1 MEVSLYKIIFISTN
15 TLLKLGA
22 QRPPGREGGI
32 FVNIPEKNQYLLF
45 SGVSLKR
52 YSDVFIFDMNTKKWT
67 KANCTGAQPKDLCYA
82 YGWYDRPNFFFYGGK
97 NKELSLSDV
106 YFLDTNKWVWKKVI
120 TIDQPLPRF
129 YHAGAKVK
137 DRSVYIYG
145 GIHVGR
151 TSKLL
156 SDLHIYDYSN

>member
-1 MEVSLYKIIFISTN
+1 
-15 TLLKLGA
+15 
-22 QRPPGREGGI
+22 
-32 FVNIPEKNQYLLF
+32 
-45 SGVSLKR
+45 
-52 YSDVFIFDMNTKKWT
+52 MNTKKWT

-82 YGWYDRPNFFFYGGK
+82 FGWYDRPNFFFYGGK

-106 YFLDTNKWVWKKVI
+106 YFLDTNKWIDVYFLDTNKWIWKKVI

-129 YHAGAKVK
+129 YHSGAKVK
-137 DRSVYIYG
+137 DHCVYIYG

-151 TSKLL
+151 SSKLL

>member
-1 MEVSLYKIIFISTN
+1 MK
-15 TLLKLGA
+15 
-22 QRPPGREGGI
+22 
-32 FVNIPEKNQYLLF
+32 
-45 SGVSLKR
+45 
-52 YSDVFIFDMNTKKWT
+52 TKKWT

-82 YGWYDRPNFFFYGGK
+82 YGCYDRPNFFKKKKK
-97 NKELSLSDV
+97 NKEISLSDV

-137 DRSVYIYG
+137 DRQVYIYG

-151 TSKLL
+151 VSKLL
-156 SDLHIYDYSN
+156 SDFYIYDYSK

>member
-1 MEVSLYKIIFISTN
+1 MEVSLYKIIFIPTN

-32 FVNIPEKNQYLLF
+32 FVNIPEKKQYLLF

>member
-1 MEVSLYKIIFISTN
+1 M
-15 TLLKLGA
+15 
-22 QRPPGREGGI
+22 
-32 FVNIPEKNQYLLF
+32 NIPEKNQYLLF

-67 KANCTGAQPKDLCYA
+67 KENCTGAQPKDLCYA
-82 YGWYDRPNFFFYGGK
+82 YGWYDKPNFFFYGGK

-106 YFLDTNKWVWKKVI
+106 FFLDTNKWVYV
-120 TIDQPLPRF
+120 
-129 YHAGAKVK
+129 
-137 DRSVYIYG
+137 YG

>member
-1 MEVSLYKIIFISTN
+1 MEVSLYQIIFISN
-15 TLLKLGA
+15 KTLLKLGA

-120 TIDQPLPRF
+120 FMSEEQANYFRICTYMIIVIKKFF
-129 YHAGAKVK
+129 YL
-137 DRSVYIYG
+137 IF
-145 GIHVGR
+145 
-151 TSKLL
+151 L
-156 SDLHIYDYSN
+156 

>member
-1 MEVSLYKIIFISTN
+1 
-15 TLLKLGA
+15 
-22 QRPPGREGGI
+22 
-32 FVNIPEKNQYLLF
+32 
-45 SGVSLKR
+45 
-52 YSDVFIFDMNTKKWT
+52 MNTKKWS

-106 YFLDTNKWVWKKVI
+106 YFLDTNKWIWKKVI

-129 YHAGAKVK
+129 FHAGAKVK
-137 DRSVYIYG
+137 ERQVYFYG

-156 SDLHIYDYSN
+156 SDLLIYDYSKYIFYSFH

>member
-1 MEVSLYKIIFISTN
+1 MYVVAYDSAGNKVGKTVSSHVAGKDSKKYKNPKSVKLTTKTLTLTTGQTSKVKATVRMEK
-15 TLLKLGA
+15 
-22 QRPPGREGGI
+22 
-32 FVNIPEKNQYLLF
+32 
-45 SGVSLKR
+45 
-52 YSDVFIFDMNTKKWT
+52 
-67 KANCTGAQPKDLCYA
+67 
-82 YGWYDRPNFFFYGGK
+82 GK

-106 YFLDTNKWVWKKVI
+106 YFLDTNKWIWKKVI

-137 DRSVYIYG
+137 DHSVYFYG

-156 SDLHIYDYSN
+156 SDLHIYDYSK

>member
-1 MEVSLYKIIFISTN
+1 
-15 TLLKLGA
+15 
-22 QRPPGREGGI
+22 
-32 FVNIPEKNQYLLF
+32 
-45 SGVSLKR
+45 
-52 YSDVFIFDMNTKKWT
+52 MNTKKW
-67 KANCTGAQPKDLCYA
+67 KKENCTGAQPKDLCYA

-97 NKELSLSDV
+97 NKELSLSDI

-156 SDLHIYDYSN
+156 SYGVSQSRKHKIIHHCGHQLRTS

>member
-1 MEVSLYKIIFISTN
+1 MEVSLYKIKFISTN

-32 FVNIPEKNQYLLF
+32 FINIPEKDQYLLF

-67 KANCTGAQPKDLCYA
+67 KENCTGAQPKDLCYA
-82 YGWYDRPNFFFYGGK
+82 YGWYDKPNFFFYGGK

-106 YFLDTNKWVWKKVI
+106 AFAAFLPLGCKSQRSFRICLWGNTCRKNK
-120 TIDQPLPRF
+120 
-129 YHAGAKVK
+129 
-137 DRSVYIYG
+137 
-145 GIHVGR
+145 
-151 TSKLL
+151 
-156 SDLHIYDYSN
+156 